1 MVGRDDD
8 DDSVSA
14 GSEVSEAAA
23 SWETVDDDERDTHDY
38 TQEVCIHLNCSM
50 PLLNAMVTTIVMGNQ
65 GNI

>member
-23 SWETVDDDERDTHDY
+23 SWETVDDDVRDTHDY
-38 TQEVCIHLNCSM
+38 TQEVCIHLK
-50 PLLNAMVTTIVMGNQ
+50 L
-65 GNI
+65 